1 MFLFFLKTQSQREIE
16 RLEKEAPALVKSKS
30 EEQKKNTDLLNE
42 LDDLKLQIPNVKLP
56 KCVPK
61 ISSVENFKPDTATKV
76 VEDDDDYDDVE
87 IISFGK
93 KGIEVIC
100 LDDDDDE

>member
-1 MFLFFLKTQSQREIE
+1 MQSQKEIE
-16 RLEKEAPALVKSKS
+16 RLEKETPALVKTKN

-42 LDDLKLQIPNVKLP
+42 LDALKLHIPNVKLP
-56 KCVPK
+56 KFVPK
-61 ISSVENFKPDTATKV
+61 ISSTANFEPDTVTKV